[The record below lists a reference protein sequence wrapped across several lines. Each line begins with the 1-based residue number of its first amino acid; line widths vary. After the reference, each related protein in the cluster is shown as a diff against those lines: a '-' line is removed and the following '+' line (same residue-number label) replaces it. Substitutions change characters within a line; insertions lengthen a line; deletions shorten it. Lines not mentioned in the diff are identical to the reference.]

1 MNGCWQIHSKQIN
14 PVIIGWHHAFYRT
27 ESAYNNTFINKSF
40 ALFTP
45 TDVRNQF
52 LKQELGLQI
61 TENGIPGNL
70 SLLLPLHLV
79 LMRTPEMILIE
90 AEAMYKQGDDNG
102 AHVLLYK
109 LQKNRDV
116 RAVKSSNAGVALY
129 EEILTERKK
138 VYGEIGVEWY
148 DAKRLRKTAKGYL
161 A

>member
-1 MNGCWQIHSKQIN
+1 MHQVSDDMNRGNEWLLADPQQADQSSYYWLA
-14 PVIIGWHHAFYRT
+14 PRLLYRT

-102 AHVLLYK
+102 AHVCYTNYK
-109 LQKNRDV
+109 R
-116 RAVKSSNAGVALY
+116 
-129 EEILTERKK
+129 
-138 VYGEIGVEWY
+138 IGMFG
-148 DAKRLRKTAKGYL
+148 L
-161 A
+161 